1 MNTAGTPPAEDLED
15 LYENAPCG
23 YLSLQPDGRIVKAN
37 ATFSSWIGFSVDELL
52 SRRLHDLLN
61 VAGRIFYETHFAPL
75 LRMQGF
81 FNEVALDL
89 TTRQGARLPTLVNAA
104 ERRDGNGNHLVTRL
118 TVFNATD
125 RRRYERELREARGAA
140 EAAKKELE
148 ELNRAL
154 NASLLDEQATAALR
168 EQFIAVLGHDLR
180 TPLSAVAAGTA
191 LIARMQPDEAI
202 GRTAEMIQRSAD
214 RMAGLIENV
223 LDFTRG
229 RLGGGITLNRTALEP
244 LEPVLK
250 QVIDE
255 LQIGQ
260 PGRRIVAHIELGE
273 PVDCDRRRIAQLFS
287 NLLANALTHGMPDQP
302 VRVGAGTSDDGFE
315 LWVANAGEPITP
327 ATMER
332 LFQPFHRGE
341 ARASQQGLG
350 LGLYIASQIARA
362 HGGRITVEST
372 PAETRF
378 S

>member
-125 RRRYERELREARGAA
+125 RRRYERELLEARGAA

-191 LIARMQPDEAI
+191 LIAQMQPDEAI

-229 RLGGGITLNRTALEP
+229 RLGGGITLNRNAREP
-244 LEPVLK
+244 LEPVL
-250 QVIDE
+250 
-255 LQIGQ
+255 
-260 PGRRIVAHIELGE
+260 
-273 PVDCDRRRIAQLFS
+273 
-287 NLLANALTHGMPDQP
+287 
-302 VRVGAGTSDDGFE
+302 
-315 LWVANAGEPITP
+315 
-327 ATMER
+327 
-332 LFQPFHRGE
+332 
-341 ARASQQGLG
+341 
-350 LGLYIASQIARA
+350 
-362 HGGRITVEST
+362 
-372 PAETRF
+372 
-378 S
+378 